1 MLASPST
8 GCGLNE
14 DKTYMKSTPDSIAF
28 CHEHPRMADGKDVYL
43 VRYGFIDNAEGAT
56 EYLAEPVKVVG
67 DDVETFWRDGGTHVG
82 EEFKLVRFFLNTIIP
97 SRGIL
102 RRLLNSNDM
111 EDAGKKLFGMR
122 RPLWLHLTVPSAIQ
136 PLIMSSISFPLV
148 VEATGVPSRLLR

>member
-67 DDVETFWRDGGTHVG
+67 DDVETFRRDGVC
-82 EEFKLVRFFLNTIIP
+82 
-97 SRGIL
+97 SR
-102 RRLLNSNDM
+102 
-111 EDAGKKLFGMR
+111 
-122 RPLWLHLTVPSAIQ
+122 T
-136 PLIMSSISFPLV
+136 
-148 VEATGVPSRLLR
+148 